1 VVGVGV
7 EGKGEGEV
15 GVREVR
21 EVLGVR
27 EGEGERGKGEGG
39 RGKGEGGRGK
49 GEGGGEW
56 VKMDW
61 GGEVGRA
68 GG

>member
-1 VVGVGV
+1 MVGVGV

-39 RGKGEGGRGK
+39 RGKGEGG
-49 GEGGGEW
+49 GEW

-68 GG
+68 GGWMG

>member
-27 EGEGERGKGEGG
+27 GKGEGKLVG
-39 RGKGEGGRGK
+39 RGG
-49 GEGGGEW
+49 
-56 VKMDW
+56 
-61 GGEVGRA
+61 
-68 GG
+68 